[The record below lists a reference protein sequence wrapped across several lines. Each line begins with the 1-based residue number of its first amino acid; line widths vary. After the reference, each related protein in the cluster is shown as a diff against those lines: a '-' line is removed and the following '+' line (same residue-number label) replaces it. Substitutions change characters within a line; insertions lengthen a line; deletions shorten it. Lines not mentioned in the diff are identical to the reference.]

1 MGYAGAFFI
10 LRRLAKESEHV
21 LTRRIEIGEYDIDV
35 KRLLERRLHQTAH
48 PFTLIPDG
56 ENVIAELNDPGGLD
70 ALSIALALLLCRD
83 LCQCELAKLVN
94 RLPLTLVE
102 KQAVLSDAIRCARK
116 VERPGAVRRAL
127 KTYLEEEESLHLS
140 GYMRFRMPDTMNSWK
155 LCVQSAS
162 EELLLEK
169 EYLELM
175 GVLRAFVQVKPTR
188 IREVSLL
195 LHPDGSCTLTDES
208 DARIDCDAGSDPDR
222 LISMLVD
229 LAPERLTVY
238 DLSSAQDS
246 ELTEMLAR
254 VFAGRVRFVR

>member
-1 MGYAGAFFI
+1 M
-10 LRRLAKESEHV
+10 
-21 LTRRIEIGEYDIDV
+21 LTRRIEIGEYEVDV
-35 KRLLERRLHQTAH
+35 KRLLERRLNQTAH
-48 PFTLIPDG
+48 SFTLTPNG
-56 ENVIAELNDPGGLD
+56 QSVIAELDDPGGLD

-83 LCQCELAKLVN
+83 LCQYELAKLTN

-116 VERPGAVRRAL
+116 VERPGAVRRAI
-127 KTYLEEEESLHLS
+127 KSFLEEEESLHLS
-140 GYMRFRMPDTMNSWK
+140 GYMRFRMPDTMNSWR

-188 IREVSLL
+188 VREVSLL

-208 DARIDCDAGSDPDR
+208 DARIDYDAAADPDR

-238 DLSSAQDS
+238 DLSSEDGS